1 MLARIE
7 ESGMTH
13 ANKSKFFELRFG
25 YALHGAGTRPRYEVP
40 GEGRSTL
47 DFGFAAGG
55 QAWPVELRG

>member
-1 MLARIE
+1 
-7 ESGMTH
+7 MTH